1 MQQRRILSLW
11 FPRLDAERVMRAE
24 PQLADRPLGIVAE
37 AGGALVLASLGAAAE
52 AAGLRRGMALG
63 DARAICPDLV
73 TRPEDALRA
82 ADFLAALRRWAG
94 RFSPWVAAEGREALV
109 LDVTGCA
116 HLFGGEAGLAET
128 VEAGAAGLG
137 LSLRLGIADT
147 LGAAWAVARFAGAG
161 PGPVHAGDAIDQEAR
176 ATRSRAQKRR
186 WERGGAAPP
195 VAGRPAGGCRIVPPG
210 ETRAHLGPLPVA
222 ALRLGV
228 AEIQAL
234 QGLGLRRIEDVA
246 VLPRAQLARR
256 LGPEV
261 VRRLDQALGRAPEP
275 VSPARPEHVFALR
288 LTFPEPIGLEA
299 DVLAGLDRL
308 LPPLCARLRAAG
320 RGARRLRL
328 TLMRVDG
335 GAETRELGLAR
346 PADAP
351 EAIRPLLALKLG
363 DIDAG
368 FGIEVLRL
376 EAVAVEPLS
385 PRQHRGQLAAS
396 AAAAAARQGGDP
408 EGMAELLG
416 RIGARLG
423 LDSLTRLHPAESHLP
438 EKGATVMAAAYS
450 APARDWPAPA
460 APRPIVIFPPE
471 PVTPRDGEAPP
482 RDFVWRRR
490 ALRRAAAFGP
500 ERIAPEWWLDD
511 PAWRSGPRDYWRVE
525 TEAGDRLWLFEAR
538 GGEAP
543 AGWFA
548 QGIFA

>member
-1 MQQRRILSLW
+1 
-11 FPRLDAERVMRAE
+11 
-24 PQLADRPLGIVAE
+24 
-37 AGGALVLASLGAAAE
+37 
-52 AAGLRRGMALG
+52 
-63 DARAICPDLV
+63 
-73 TRPEDALRA
+73 
-82 ADFLAALRRWAG
+82 
-94 RFSPWVAAEGREALV
+94 
-109 LDVTGCA
+109 
-116 HLFGGEAGLAET
+116 
-128 VEAGAAGLG
+128 
-137 LSLRLGIADT
+137 
-147 LGAAWAVARFAGAG
+147 
-161 PGPVHAGDAIDQEAR
+161 
-176 ATRSRAQKRR
+176 
-186 WERGGAAPP
+186 
-195 VAGRPAGGCRIVPPG
+195 
-210 ETRAHLGPLPVA
+210 
-222 ALRLGV
+222 
-228 AEIQAL
+228 L

-320 RGARRLRL
+320 RGARRVRL

-538 GGEAP
+538 GGEAA